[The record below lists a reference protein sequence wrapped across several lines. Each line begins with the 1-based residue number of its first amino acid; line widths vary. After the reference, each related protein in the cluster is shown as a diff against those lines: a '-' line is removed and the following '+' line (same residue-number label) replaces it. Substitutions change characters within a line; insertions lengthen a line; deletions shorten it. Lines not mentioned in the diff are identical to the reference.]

1 MNKIKRINLEYGVL
15 GTGIDSANSQDELT
29 KEKKISSRVGPTIKD
44 ANRELSSYG
53 GWLRR
58 SNISQTEIND
68 RLVRKLKLM
77 QYGCRNK
84 RCFDAYTNKIN
95 KIYGEQQ
102 PSTTTVQ
109 AQQQPAFMEQGMVMS
124 NNLTKDG
131 KPREKSYDLE
141 KIQNIDDFIRIFNPQ
156 KMAEEYIDTYV
167 GTRTLLPKKE
177 YNSLKK
183 GYNTWLKD
191 TAKQNNFKVNISNL
205 IDYLEGELVKRNVKV
220 IKDKK
225 FQGIR

>member
-1 MNKIKRINLEYGVL
+1 MGA
-15 GTGIDSANSQDELT
+15 GIDSANSQDELT

-53 GWLRR
+53 GWLRS

-102 PSTTTVQ
+102 PTTV
-109 AQQQPAFMEQGMVMS
+109 MEQGMVMS
-124 NNLTKDG
+124 SNLTKDG